1 MEAGVGKILLGVTKH
16 GLTFIALYKI
26 HLNK

>member
-1 MEAGVGKILLGVTKH
+1 MGTGVGKKILGVTKH

>member
-1 MEAGVGKILLGVTKH
+1 MGAGVGKTVLGVTKH